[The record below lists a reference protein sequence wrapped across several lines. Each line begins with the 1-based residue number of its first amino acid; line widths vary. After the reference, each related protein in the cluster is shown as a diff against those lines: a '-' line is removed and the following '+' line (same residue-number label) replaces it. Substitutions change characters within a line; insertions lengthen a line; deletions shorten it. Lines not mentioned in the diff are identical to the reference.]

1 MTAKEKSKKKLQDT
15 LDKITGAGIQADRQ
29 QLKKDMRAQFS
40 NYREWIR
47 EYVVNSYDAMATYC
61 RITGG
66 KNGDEITITVQDD
79 GKGMNKARIEKFF
92 TLYVSEKD
100 MDANLAIGTHGIGK
114 LSIAAIPDQ
123 LRFEMETSDGQE
135 AWLALA
141 GKLDGVE
148 DIRIRLITNS
158 IPKGTT
164 FRITF
169 KTKNSLLREM
179 ELLKEVLVRYVRF
192 LPFHV
197 AIAIPMTKDEEASH
211 ILHSINE
218 NWDVFSNSFSRKY
231 TLDLN
236 GASFDVHMNLGEN
249 VHEIYQNKVLVSS
262 NYNLL
267 SHGLKKDWV
276 LGYLAIRVNSSS
288 FELPFGRHCLSNEDI
303 LDPLARRI
311 RKELLPQY
319 MTDLYHYMKQ
329 VGLDELRFYGYQ
341 VDCLTGNLISF
352 DPSLNKPWSNFEFIR
367 TQTLGKLTFK
377 ELTEKI
383 VAKGRFFI
391 EDESNAGIDYSN
403 FKEPVLHHDQPGD
416 LITLLQ
422 LIFKDRC
429 IFLKSTDLVF
439 EKHGDNSQELS
450 ELQKAFEQSLGF
462 HPDLISP
469 DDFSDE
475 YDEEMDDSPQDDL
488 SYFGQGLFSEV
499 EEACR
504 DLSTLKWKASF
515 LVEKDFKTPCQ
526 THLFIYA
533 NHTIILNLYHPLIK
547 KLVALAAVNPKLAG
561 HWGISLCLED
571 GRNVFPYLSAD
582 TRKELLM
589 LDGIAK
595 LAEVKASSKLDQERR
610 AFNQMFKEVR
620 SNLSDSIKKNLN

>member
-1 MTAKEKSKKKLQDT
+1 MTAKEKNKKKLQDT
-15 LDKITGAGIQADRQ
+15 LDEITGAGIQADSQ

-47 EYVVNSYDAMATYC
+47 EYVVNAYDAMASYC
-61 RITGG
+61 RITGEQH
-66 KNGDEITITVQDD
+66 GDEITITVQDD

-100 MDANLAIGTHGIGK
+100 MDDKLAIGTHGIGK

-123 LRFEMETSDGQE
+123 TRFELETSDGHE
-135 AWLALA
+135 AWLAKA
-141 GKLDGVE
+141 GKLDGIE
-148 DIRIRLITNS
+148 DIRIRLITS
-158 IPKGTT
+158 TIPKGST

-169 KTKNSLLREM
+169 KAKKSLKKEM
-179 ELLKEVLVRYVRF
+179 ELLKEILVRYVRF

-197 AIAIPMTKDEEASH
+197 AIAIPMNENEEATH

-218 NWDVFSNSFSRKY
+218 NWDVFSDSFSRKY
-231 TLDLN
+231 TIDIN
-236 GASFDVHMNLGEN
+236 EDSFEVHMNLGEN

-303 LDPLARRI
+303 LEPISKRI
-311 RKELLPQY
+311 RQKLLPQY
-319 MTDLYHYMKQ
+319 MTDLYTYMQQ
-329 VGLDELRFYGYQ
+329 VGLDELRYHGYQ
-341 VDCLTGNLISF
+341 VDCLTSNLISF
-352 DPSLNKPWSNFEFIR
+352 DPSLNKPWSNWEFIR

-383 VAKGRFFI
+383 VARGRFFI
-391 EDESNAGIDYSN
+391 EDESNAGIDYSS
-403 FKEPVLHHDQPGD
+403 FTEPVLHHEQPGD

-422 LIFKDRC
+422 VIFKERC

-439 EKHGDNSQELS
+439 EQHRENSQDLS
-450 ELQKAFEQSLGF
+450 ELERTFEKSLGF

-469 DDFSDE
+469 DDFTDE
-475 YDEEMDDSPQDDL
+475 YEEELDDSSMDDL
-488 SYFGQGLFSEV
+488 GYFGQGLFSEV

-504 DLSTLKWKASF
+504 DLSTLKWKASY

-526 THLFIYA
+526 THLFIYT
-533 NHTIILNLYHPLIK
+533 NHTIILNLHHPLIK
-547 KLVALAAVNPKLAG
+547 KLVALSGVNSKLAG

-595 LAEVKASSKLDQERR
+595 LAEIKATSQLDQDRR
-610 AFNQMFKEVR
+610 EFNKMFKEFR
-620 SNLSDSIKKNLN
+620 GNLSDSIKKNLN